1 MIFGNV
7 ADFESSF
14 MWLPTPLRTAVDHLR
29 KTDFKALPPQPYEL
43 QGRDIYVQV
52 FDTTTKPV
60 PETRPEIHRHYI
72 DVHFSLDGQEKA
84 GFASETGD
92 NEVDEDL
99 LAERD
104 LLFYK
109 GVRNESWVTM
119 LPGSFAIFLPS
130 DVHRPG
136 CMLDTPANIR
146 KVVVKVRHALLEGS
160 RS

>member
-1 MIFGNV
+1 
-7 ADFESSF
+7 
-14 MWLPTPLRTAVDHLR
+14 
-29 KTDFKALPPQPYEL
+29 
-43 QGRDIYVQV
+43 
-52 FDTTTKPV
+52 
-60 PETRPEIHRHYI
+60 
-72 DVHFSLDGQEKA
+72 LDGQEKA
-84 GFASETGD
+84 GFASETGN